1 MGGGSSRALERPASP
16 TDAGLHTPGA
26 KNLSLG
32 NVERR
37 WTASPGLALCQ
48 NAVGLHAAVGLRGP
62 LRDAGAEPQG
72 GAGGDAGCHLRL
84 AGRGPGR
91 ARAAAAHG
99 AGPGG
104 AAGAG
109 GVGDGRLA
117 GTGRD
122 AGGGP
127 REARLPAGA
136 HRPARGGAGAGEGA
150 VPGGGP
156 GARGGGRAGP
166 AAGLLRHLPGGPEG
180 GRGDGPGRVRPAGL
194 PRAQRRGL
202 AGVPRGAD
210 RPGRGRADVPAQRAC
225 ADRLDQG
232 GARPHA
238 RKTPGPDRRHLVR
251 RREGRLPGPGEAGR
265 RRPKRWNKLGPD

>member
-1 MGGGSSRALERPASP
+1 MGGWGGAAAGPSSAQQDPRTRVS
-16 TDAGLHTPGA
+16 TRQAGRIFPCRMLNDG
-26 KNLSLG
+26 
-32 NVERR
+32 
-37 WTASPGLALCQ
+37 
-48 NAVGLHAAVGLRGP
+48 GLRVRTRSQKRGEARASRS
-62 LRDAGAEPQG
+62 LEDRDAGAEPQG
-72 GAGGDAGCHLRL
+72 RAGGDAGRHLRV

-91 ARAAAAHG
+91 PRAAAAHG

-109 GVGDGRLA
+109 GVGDGRLPGA
-117 GTGRD
+117 RGD

-156 GARGGGRAGP
+156 GARGGRRAGP
-166 AAGLLRHLPGGPEG
+166 AAGLLRHLAGGPQVW
-180 GRGDGPGRVRPAGL
+180 RCDGPGRVRPAGL

-210 RPGRGRADVPAQRAC
+210 GPGRGRADVPAQRAR
-225 ADRLDQG
+225 ADRADQG

-238 RKTPGPDRRHLVR
+238 RKTQGPDRRHLVR

-265 RRPKRWNKLGPD
+265 RRPKRCDGLD